1 VLGAIYLTP
10 LDEAM
15 AALPGIF
22 YRRYMDDW
30 VILAKSR
37 WALRR
42 AVRRMN
48 EVLTA
53 LDLRQHPDKTWIGR
67 LTPGAADGSREK
79 TFDFLGMDFSTPGLC
94 GLSEA
99 TASRVREVTAQV
111 YDRTAREA
119 RQGGRKAPG
128 QAAVPL
134 PTQAEFLR
142 RVETLRSRWQRSLK
156 GILAG
161 FHHHLGATAT
171 GALFERLCAQHRHH
185 SSSNHGLNHF
195 PLPRW
200 QGESTTRQKTHKKHV
215 RKIQKDGLGGCCMHA
230 AGY

>member
-1 VLGAIYLTP
+1 
-10 LDEAM
+10 
-15 AALPGIF
+15 
-22 YRRYMDDW
+22 
-30 VILAKSR
+30 
-37 WALRR
+37 
-42 AVRRMN
+42 MN

-79 TFDFLGMDFSTPGLC
+79 TFDFLGMDFFPPGLC
-94 GLSEA
+94 GLSGA

-111 YDRTAREA
+111 DDRTAREA

-142 RVETLRSRWQRSLK
+142 RMETLRSRWQRSLK
-156 GILAG
+156 GILAS

-185 SSSNHGLNHF
+185 SSSNHGLNPF

-200 QGESTTRQKTHKKHV
+200 QGESTKRQTTQKNMCEKYKKM
-215 RKIQKDGLGGCCMHA
+215 GLAAAACTLLGIHA
-230 AGY
+230 SQAAVTLTFSQAGADVTATWSGS